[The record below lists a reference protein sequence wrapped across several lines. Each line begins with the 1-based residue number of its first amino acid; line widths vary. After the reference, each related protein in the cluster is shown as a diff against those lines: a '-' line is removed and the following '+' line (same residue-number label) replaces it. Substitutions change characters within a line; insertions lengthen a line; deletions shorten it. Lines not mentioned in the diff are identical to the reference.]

1 MAESN
6 SSIKD
11 QLLYVPTRLEDMEEI
26 MDSLEINNS
35 TYMDKLRLFSGDT
48 PARQLESGQNV
59 EVFSVVKHYNIF
71 I

>member
-1 MAESN
+1 M
-6 SSIKD
+6 
-11 QLLYVPTRLEDMEEI
+11 
-26 MDSLEINNS
+26 MDSLEINNT

-48 PARQLESGQNV
+48 PASQLESGQNV